1 MKTDRPWGYFE
12 ILGNASAF
20 QVKLIH
26 VNAGKRLSL
35 QSHKYRAEHW
45 FIVSGEAI
53 VQKGDQ
59 VFVLNGGHSIDIS
72 QGEIHRISAPIESDV
87 EFIEV
92 QTGSNFDEDD
102 IVRFED
108 DFGRINI

>member
-1 MKTDRPWGYFE
+1 MRTDRPWGYYV
-12 ILGNASAF
+12 ILGNSSVF
-20 QVKLIH
+20 QVKIIH

-45 FIVSGEAI
+45 FIVSGNAT

-59 VFVLNGGHSIDIS
+59 AFELNCGDSIDIS
-72 QGEIHRISAPIESDV
+72 QGEIHRISAPIENDV

-92 QTGSNFDEDD
+92 QTGTSFDEGD
-102 IVRFED
+102 IERIDD
-108 DFGRINI
+108 DFGRV

>member
-1 MKTDRPWGYFE
+1 MRIDRPWGYYV
-12 ILGNASAF
+12 ILGNSTGF

-45 FIVSGEAI
+45 FIVSGNAT

-59 VFVLNGGHSIDIS
+59 IFELNSGNSIDIS
-72 QGEIHRISAPIESDV
+72 QGEIHRISSSTASDV

-92 QTGSNFDEDD
+92 QTGTSFDEDD

-108 DFGRINI
+108 DYGRINL

>member
-1 MKTDRPWGYFE
+1 VKTERPWGFYE
-12 ILGNASAF
+12 VLGSGTAF

-35 QSHKYRAEHW
+35 QSHKFRAEHW
-45 FIVSGEAI
+45 FILTGRAT

-59 VFVLNGGHSIDIS
+59 VFNLSSGHSINIS
-72 QGEIHRISAPIESDV
+72 QGEIHRISAPIDCDV

-92 QTGSNFDEDD
+92 QTGTSFDEDD
-102 IVRFED
+102 IERFDD
-108 DFGRINI
+108 DFGRA